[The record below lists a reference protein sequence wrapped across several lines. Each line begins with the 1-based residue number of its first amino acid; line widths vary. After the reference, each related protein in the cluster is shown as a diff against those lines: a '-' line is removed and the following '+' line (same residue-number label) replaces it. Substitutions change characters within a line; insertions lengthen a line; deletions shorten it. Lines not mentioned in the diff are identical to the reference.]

1 VNCKY
6 MCKTCPH
13 FYYEETTWDEEP
25 WCGDL
30 DRPCSAET
38 ILENGCPRW
47 RWFELTGRP
56 LPEV

>member
-1 VNCKY
+1 

-13 FYYEETTWDEEP
+13 FYYEETTWDGEP

-56 LPEV
+56 LPEA